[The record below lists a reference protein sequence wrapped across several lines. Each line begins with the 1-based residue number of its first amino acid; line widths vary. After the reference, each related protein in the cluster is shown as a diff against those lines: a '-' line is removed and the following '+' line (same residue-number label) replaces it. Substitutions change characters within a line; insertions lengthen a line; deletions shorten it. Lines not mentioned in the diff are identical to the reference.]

1 VASSIR
7 KQIVDAAITLLQ
19 ASGGPSGLTVHRE
32 RHRPIETDQLD
43 AILVY
48 AEDDAPKPL
57 AGITYQ
63 APLTERQM
71 TLVLEYRAK
80 VPAGTTDDEALDP
93 LIVWGQQQIL
103 ENEKFGGLASGVD
116 EGRTVWLTREAETT
130 VAAAAGHF
138 TVKYRTA
145 RADPTSKG

>member
-1 VASSIR
+1 M
-7 KQIVDAAITLLQ
+7 DAVILALQ
-19 ASGGPSGLTVHRE
+19 EPGGPSGLNVHRE

-48 AEDDAPKPL
+48 AEDDVPKPL

-63 APLTERQM
+63 APLTERQLS
-71 TLVLEYRAK
+71 LVLEYRAK
-80 VPAGTTDDEALDP
+80 VQAGTTDDEALDP
-93 LIVWGQQQIL
+93 LIVWGMQQIL
-103 ENEKFGGLASGVD
+103 KNEKFGGLASGVD
-116 EGRTVWLTREAETT
+116 EGRTTWISREAEST

-145 RADPTSKG
+145 RADPTSKS

>member
-1 VASSIR
+1 MDSIR
-7 KQIVDAAITLLQ
+7 KQIMDAVIVALT
-19 ASGGPSGLTVHRE
+19 ASGGPPGLNVHRE
-32 RHRPIETDQLD
+32 RRRPIETDQLN

-57 AGITYQ
+57 AGVTYQ
-63 APLTERQM
+63 APLTERQLN
-71 TLVLEYRAK
+71 LVLEYRAN
-80 VPAGTTDDEALDP
+80 VPAGQTDDEALDP

-116 EGRTVWLTREAETT
+116 EGRTVWLSREAETT

-145 RADPTSKG
+145 RADPTSKS

>member
-1 VASSIR
+1 MPSIR
-7 KQIVDAAITLLQ
+7 KQIMDAVILALQ
-19 ASGGPSGLTVHRE
+19 EPGGPSGLNVHRE

-48 AEDDAPKPL
+48 AEDDVPKPL

-63 APLTERQM
+63 APLTERQLS
-71 TLVLEYRAK
+71 LVLEYRAK
-80 VPAGTTDDEALDP
+80 VQAGTTDDEALDP
-93 LIVWGQQQIL
+93 LIVWGMQQIL
-103 ENEKFGGLASGVD
+103 KNEKFGGLASGVD
-116 EGRTVWLTREAETT
+116 EGRTTWISREAEST

-145 RADPTSKG
+145 RADPTSKS

>member
-1 VASSIR
+1 VASIR
-7 KQIVDAAITLLQ
+7 KQIMDAVIVALE
-19 ASGGPSGLTVHRE
+19 ASGGPPGLNVHRE

-48 AEDDAPKPL
+48 AEDDMPKPL

-63 APLTERQM
+63 APLTERQL

>member
-1 VASSIR
+1 MASIR
-7 KQIVDAAITLLQ
+7 KQILDAVIVALE
-19 ASGGPSGLTVHRE
+19 ASGGPPGLHVHRE

-57 AGITYQ
+57 AGVTYQ
-63 APLTERQM
+63 APLTERQLN
-71 TLVLEYRAK
+71 LVLEYRAN
-80 VPAGTTDDEALDP
+80 VPAGQTDDEALDP
-93 LIVWGQQQIL
+93 LIVWGQTQIL

-116 EGRTVWLTREAETT
+116 EGRTVWLSREAETT

-145 RADPTSKG
+145 RADPTSKS